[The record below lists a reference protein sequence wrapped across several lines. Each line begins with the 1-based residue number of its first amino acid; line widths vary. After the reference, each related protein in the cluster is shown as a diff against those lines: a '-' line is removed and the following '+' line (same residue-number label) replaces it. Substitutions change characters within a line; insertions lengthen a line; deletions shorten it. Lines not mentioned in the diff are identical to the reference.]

1 MNRRLRILVAII
13 VGVCFLSACTSLA
26 ISEADNPA
34 IISAEDHELK
44 DACQTQ
50 QLAYATPQPLSE
62 KVENNVS
69 AVSES
74 EVTEEKS
81 VPQEHQI
88 RDFPLIYQMPE
99 LPTGCEITAM
109 TMVLHYYG
117 YPVSKEVM
125 ASQYLPTVSANL
137 HYGEDGYLYGNDLRK
152 YFVGDPFSQ
161 SGYICGTEAIL
172 TASNGYLQNQN
183 SSFQAIDKS
192 GASAEELYELVSRD
206 TPVMVWV
213 TIGME
218 DRRTPEGWYTE
229 NGDYV
234 DWSTNDHG
242 AVLIGYTEDTVTIAD
257 PISGLIEYSRSQ
269 FERVFASRANQCVVL
284 ES

>member
-1 MNRRLRILVAII
+1 MNRRLRMLVAII

-34 IISAEDHELK
+34 KISAENHELK

-50 QLAYATPQPLSE
+50 QLAYAAIQPLSE

-74 EVTEEKS
+74 EVSEEKS
-81 VPQEHQI
+81 VPKEHQI

-117 YPVSKEVM
+117 YPVSKEIM
-125 ASQYLPTVSANL
+125 ASQYLPTVSLNL
-137 HYGEDGYLYGNDLRK
+137 HYREDGRLYGNDLREF
-152 YFVGDPFSQ
+152 FVGDPFSQ

-172 TASNGYLQNQN
+172 TASNQYLKDQD
-183 SSFQAIDKS
+183 SSLQAIDKS
-192 GASAEELYELVSRD
+192 GASVEELYELVSRD

-218 DRRTPEGWYTE
+218 DRRTPDGWYTE

-257 PISGLIEYSRSQ
+257 PISGIVEYSREQ
-269 FERVFASRANQCVVL
+269 FESVFSSRENQCVIL
-284 ES
+284 KL

>member
-1 MNRRLRILVAII
+1 MNRRLRILVAI
-13 VGVCFLSACTSLA
+13 VFGACFLSACTSLA
-26 ISEADNPA
+26 ISEMDSPTKT
-34 IISAEDHELK
+34 SVEEHELK
-44 DACQTQ
+44 NTCETRQV
-50 QLAYATPQPLSE
+50 AYATPQPLAE
-62 KVENNVS
+62 KVESNVS
-69 AVSES
+69 AEFGSEAP
-74 EVTEEKS
+74 EGILLPK
-81 VPQEHQI
+81 EHLI
-88 RDFPLIYQMPE
+88 KDFPLIYQMPE

-125 ASQYLPTVSANL
+125 ASQYLPTVSSNL
-137 HYGEDGYLYGNDLRK
+137 HYGEDGRLYGSDLREF
-152 YFVGDPFSQ
+152 FVGDPFSEA
-161 SGYICGTEAIL
+161 GYICGAEAIL
-172 TASNGYLQNQN
+172 TASNGYLQDQN

-192 GASAEELYELVSRD
+192 GASAEKLYELVSRD

-242 AVLIGYTEDTVTIAD
+242 AVLIGYTVDTVTIAD